1 MTTDVTSLL
10 SAGVKLPR
18 VELSAT
24 DGAHYDLSA
33 LSGITVVYGYPRTS
47 PPNAKPLPG
56 WDDIPGARG
65 CTPQSC
71 AFRDH
76 YDDLKNLGVANV
88 FGLSVQDSAYQ
99 SEVVE
104 RLHLPFALLSDVNLT
119 LARSLGLQTF
129 TAGGM
134 ELLQRITLIVRDGVL
149 AHVMFPVREPEQ
161 NAADVVAWLKRY
173 GSGL

>member
-1 MTTDVTSLL
+1 MAIQEQAHRMQNHCLVGTT
-10 SAGVKLPR
+10 
-18 VELSAT
+18 
-24 DGAHYDLSA
+24 
-33 LSGITVVYGYPRTS
+33 YP
-47 PPNAKPLPG
+47 
-56 WDDIPGARG
+56 ARG
-65 CTPQSC
+65 AARHNPVP
-71 AFRDH
+71 FV
-76 YDDLKNLGVANV
+76 KNLGVANV

-104 RLHLPFALLSDVNLT
+104 RLHLPFALLSDENLT